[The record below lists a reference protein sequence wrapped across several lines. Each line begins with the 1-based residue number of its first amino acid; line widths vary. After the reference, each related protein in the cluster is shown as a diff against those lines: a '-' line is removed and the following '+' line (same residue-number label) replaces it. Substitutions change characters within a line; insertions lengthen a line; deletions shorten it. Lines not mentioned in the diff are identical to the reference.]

1 MGRQD
6 LQARPGA
13 TCLERA
19 VVTVILRKQKLYNSV
34 TESQV
39 WARDDQDVITTE
51 AHPGT
56 IYRSYGAG
64 REHGDVF
71 YISFR

>member
-1 MGRQD
+1 MLICSFLIIRQD

-13 TCLERA
+13 TYLERA

-39 WARDDQDVITTE
+39 WARD
-51 AHPGT
+51 
-56 IYRSYGAG
+56 
-64 REHGDVF
+64 EHDIKF
-71 YISFR
+71 YVSI